1 MILYNKENHN
11 YLEVIEFLNLQ
22 RLSHSNNQVNL
33 SGEVQNQYKRQDVI
47 EEEIW
52 HCEKISCQIKIH
64 GL

>member
-1 MILYNKENHN
+1 
-11 YLEVIEFLNLQ
+11 
-22 RLSHSNNQVNL
+22 L
-33 SGEVQNQYKRQDVI
+33 SGEVQNQYKRQDGI